1 MKLLVW
7 LEMVSLGFIVLLSL
21 LVMLSVLSSG
31 YYLLSLIFL
40 VCESSLG
47 FMVFI
52 MYSCF
57 NFDIVKSVNL
67 MEF

>member
-1 MKLLVW
+1 
-7 LEMVSLGFIVLLSL
+7 MVRLGFIILLRLLVIIGLLS
-21 LVMLSVLSSG
+21 SR
-31 YYLLSLIFL
+31 YYLLRLIFL

-57 NFDIVKSVNL
+57 NFDLVKGVRII
-67 MEF
+67 EF